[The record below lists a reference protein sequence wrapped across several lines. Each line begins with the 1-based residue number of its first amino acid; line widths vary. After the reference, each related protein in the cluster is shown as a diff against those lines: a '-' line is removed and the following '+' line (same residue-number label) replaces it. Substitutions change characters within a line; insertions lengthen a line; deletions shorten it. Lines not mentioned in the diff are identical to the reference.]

1 MARMRVVDEIG
12 LDFFKVIFFGGGGVE
27 GFYSL
32 LARYK
37 YIAV

>member
-1 MARMRVVDEIG
+1 MTRMRVVDEIG
-12 LDFFKVIFFGGGGVE
+12 LDFFKVIFGGVE